1 MSKFTVAIVSA
12 IGGGIITFVAVKKE
26 SREIFKT
33 AGKKI
38 GSAIKE
44 AATQIKV
51 ALEK

>member
-1 MSKFTVAIVSA
+1 MSKVTVAIVSA